1 MSHLLVVT
9 LLGTLLTDTAL
20 ATDLHWLLL
29 ALGVAHKAPVALVDI
44 PGGAGRLVHS
54 PALSL
59 SLSVADLLHG
69 SVALPDR
76 LLHCLLLEGD
86 LAALLEVLLAGL
98 LLCWL
103 EESDVGVVTLLHV
116 LVFALQ
122 DRILGHRLHLL
133 LLDDTQAAVLSPRG
147 FAEVYSS
154 WHCHLLSSLLS
165 SQSHFAQCFPGLRT
179 DQSRNLFLFPL
190 LEERYFLID
199 ARHLKYGG
207 RWLDDQVL
215 SGVR

>member
-1 MSHLLVVT
+1 MGNCGTLLFGSQTRHQLCDQSTGFLGVEITSLLGNIHQSVQLNKWSDNGGTVALRLSHLFVVT

-20 ATDLHWLLL
+20 ATDLHRLLL
-29 ALGVAHKAPVALVDI
+29 ALGVAHEAPVALVDI
-44 PGGAGRLVHS
+44 PGRAGRLVHS

-59 SLSVADLLHG
+59 SLSIAHLLHG

-76 LLHCLLLEGD
+76 LLHGLLLEGD

-103 EESDVGVVTLLHV
+103 EEGDVGVVTLLHV

-133 LLDDTQAAVLSPRG
+133 LLDDTQAAVWSPRG
-147 FAEVYSS
+147 LAEVHSS
-154 WHCHLLSSLLS
+154 WHCHLLS
-165 SQSHFAQCFPGLRT
+165 C
-179 DQSRNLFLFPL
+179 
-190 LEERYFLID
+190 
-199 ARHLKYGG
+199 
-207 RWLDDQVL
+207 
-215 SGVR
+215 